1 MSVFYI
7 KTEKSN
13 LAVELNKNNN
23 NGDVSM
29 AISKLYDVIEETIDT
44 QLERFENTFFEVF
57 DDETTSDGRIY
68 INTNT
73 DEDDVLPIVKRVLKR
88 FPMVKVTIEDTP
100 SVTLGYYFYGFTIE
114 VRDDDAQYWEECEKE
129 EQDIR
134 DMAQFEIVEYTSIFG
149 EYEEDVL
156 DKSELGYYTWED
168 MYY

>member
-1 MSVFYI
+1 MSIFVNY
-7 KTEKSN
+7 
-13 LAVELNKNNN
+13 NKNSKMTVEFDLNN
-23 NGDVSM
+23 NGDVNM
-29 AISKLYDVIEETIDT
+29 AISKLYDLIEETIDGE
-44 QLERFENTFFEVF
+44 LDKFKNTFFEIF

-73 DEDDVLPIVKRVLKR
+73 DEDDVLPIVKRVLKQ

-100 SVTLGYYFYGFTIE
+100 SLILGYYFYGFTIE
-114 VRDDDAQYWEECEKE
+114 VKDEDVKYWEECEKE

-149 EYEEDVL
+149 EYKEDVL
-156 DKSELGYYTWED
+156 DKDELRYYTCEG